1 MTIQYMYIVK
11 RRIYRKSLGAVI
23 LYYSHM
29 LGDIVNYYHL
39 FQQQLTTDEYIIR
52 FQAEEKNE

>member
-1 MTIQYMYIVK
+1 
-11 RRIYRKSLGAVI
+11 
-23 LYYSHM
+23 M

-39 FQQQLTTDEYIIR
+39 FQQQLTTDEYIR

>member
-1 MTIQYMYIVK
+1 MYNVK
-11 RRIYRKSLGAVI
+11 RKVYRKSLGAVI

-29 LGDIVNYYHL
+29 LGNIVNYYHL
-39 FQQQLTTDEYIIR
+39 FQQQLTTDEYIR